1 MSSRQEEKER
11 RRQERLAQEQ
21 AEARSAGRRKRLQL
35 AFGGVLALALVAG
48 IVLAVALSTG
58 SGGGDGPTQPDD
70 ATTAAVK
77 LPVQEVSDIEEAA
90 KAAGC
95 KLTNP
100 AFEGA
105 NHETK
110 AFKASDYKT
119 NPPTSGNHTPDWYED
134 GIYGAGDVPDLG
146 KTVHPLEH
154 GRIIVQYKPG
164 TPEKTVSELEALLAE
179 SEDGYHMMLF
189 ENTSG
194 MTPQV
199 AATAWTHSLTCDT
212 MNPKVFDAIRTFRTR
227 YIDKGPESVP

>member
-21 AEARSAGRRKRLQL
+21 AEARASGRRKRLQL

-48 IVLAVALSTG
+48 IVLAVVIGTG
-58 SGGGDGPTQPDD
+58 GGGSGDGPRQADSTN
-70 ATTAAVK
+70 AAVK
-77 LPVQEVSDIEEAA
+77 LPVQQIPDIKDAA
-90 KAAGC
+90 KTAGC
-95 KLTNP
+95 KLTNA
-100 AFEGA
+100 AFEGS

-110 AFKASDYKT
+110 QFKAADYRT
-119 NPPTSGNHTPDWYED
+119 NPPTSGNHAPDWYED
-134 GIYGAGDVPDLG
+134 GIYASGDVPDLG

-189 ENTSG
+189 ENTTG

-199 AATAWTHSLTCDT
+199 SATAWTHSLTCDT

-227 YIDKGPESVP
+227 YIDKGPENVP

>member
-48 IVLAVALSTG
+48 IVLAVVLSTG
-58 SGGGDGPTQPDD
+58 SGGGDGPTQPGDS
-70 ATTAAVK
+70 TTAAVK
-77 LPVQEVSDIEEAA
+77 LPVQAVSDIEDAA
-90 KAAGC
+90 KAASC

-100 AFEGA
+100 AFEGTT
-105 NHETK
+105 HETK

-119 NPPTSGNHTPDWYED
+119 NPPTSGNHAPDWYED
-134 GIYGAGDVPDLG
+134 GIYAPGDVPDLG
-146 KTVHPLEH
+146 KTIHPLEH

-164 TPEKTVSELEALLAE
+164 TPETTVSELEALLAE

-189 ENTSG
+189 ENSTG

-227 YIDKGPESVP
+227 YIDKGPETVP